1 MAVHGGSNDA
11 ALPNIAADDVA
22 GVKYQVVKLDL
33 GAAGVSAPVS
43 GAIPVSQPGLSG
55 GLVHDV
61 IAVGASAVLIPA
73 VPDPARV
80 GILVANTGT
89 TTLYFGNSNV
99 AVGNVS
105 HGAPP
110 LAPGTERFY
119 AIGAA
124 VLLYAIGSAAG
135 GYCAYTEIKVA

>member
-1 MAVHGGSNDA
+1 MATTGNIPIGADGG
-11 ALPNIAADDVA
+11 LLI
-22 GVKYQVVKLDL
+22 
-33 GAAGVSAPVS
+33 S
-43 GAIPVSQPGLSG
+43 GNTPIPVSQPGLSG
-55 GLVHDV
+55 GLVHDA

-80 GILVANTGT
+80 GILVANTGA

-99 AVGNVS
+99 AAGNVS

-110 LAPGTERFY
+110 IYPQGERYFP
-119 AIGAA
+119 ITSA

-135 GYCAYTEIKVA
+135 GFCTYEEIKAS